1 MIGDKIVVD
10 AVVHPYD
17 LAPANQITS
26 AQGQLEAVYAAHRMA
41 SDTRHQHFVL
51 EHDEFFSD
59 FSFEAL
65 AQAEFVESPV
75 DLAVIHALP
84 GLGFAKTHVTA
95 PQRAAA
101 FRNRYPNRFKVY
113 ATIDTPVLKEAIAQL
128 EHQVKDLGVDGLKL
142 YPAFFYDGI
151 GQGWRLDG
159 EAFATPLLE
168 AAIDMGIKH
177 VAIHKALWLPP
188 APREAFNVDDVGMPL
203 DRFPTLTFEIVHGG
217 TAFLDETRALLERHS
232 NLYLTLETMFAYIQV
247 KPRIFAKIL
256 GSFIKDCGSER
267 LMFASGNNLMH
278 PRPIVEAFAG
288 YQFPDEWA
296 DEFGLTPLTEQD
308 RRNILGLNCLRMH
321 GLDAVEVARRVA
333 HDEFSQARA
342 QGIPAPWSAL
352 RGTALSPS
360 A

>member
-1 MIGDKIVVD
+1 MIGDRIVVD

-17 LAPANQITS
+17 LAPSNQIAS
-26 AQGQLEAVYAAHRMA
+26 AQEQLEAVYAAHRMA
-41 SDTRHQHFVL
+41 SDARHQHFVL
-51 EHDEFFSD
+51 ARDEFFSD

-84 GLGFAKTHVTA
+84 GLGFAKKHVTA
-95 PQRAAA
+95 PQRAAV

-113 ATIDTPVLKEAIAQL
+113 ATVDTPVLKEAIAQL
-128 EHQVKDLGVDGLKL
+128 ERQVKDLGVDGLKL

-159 EAFATPLLE
+159 EDFATPLLE

-203 DRFPTLTFEIVHGG
+203 DRFPALTFEIVHGG

-256 GSFIKDCGSER
+256 GSFIKHCGSER

-278 PRPIVEAFAG
+278 PRPILEAFAG

-296 DEFGLTPLTEQD
+296 DEFGLNPLTERD

-321 GLDAVEVARRVA
+321 GLDAVDVARRVA

-342 QGIPAPWSAL
+342 RGVPAPWSAL